1 MSENR
6 DSDTIITSSLLK
18 GQNKK
23 LTQSKD
29 FVLITIVMN
38 LVILIM
44 TLIQEIVSFQ
54 DLEDFEIVT
63 ISIIVNKFF
72 FITEEIQ

>member
-72 FITEEIQ
+72 FYN